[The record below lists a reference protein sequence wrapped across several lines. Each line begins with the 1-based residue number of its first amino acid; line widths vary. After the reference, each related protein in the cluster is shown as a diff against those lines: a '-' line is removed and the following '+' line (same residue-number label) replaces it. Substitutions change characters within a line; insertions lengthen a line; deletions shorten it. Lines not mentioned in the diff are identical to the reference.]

1 MVGYSVFNIR
11 VQYSYQLSPP
21 PPVPLPFGPY
31 FWLLLCLEGLFS
43 YWPKGRAMDKFY
55 CFQAN
60 GENFRHLKSWRIN
73 FKIKFFIFP
82 KQQLDFF
89 FFLVL
94 ISLCHFWCFMNA
106 ATKLSV
112 LTGKVNMVT
121 VSARHFPYKRHTFL
135 CPFPWST
142 HTDFPCSTDRWLVL
156 KWIYH
161 WQLLGNG
168 IPVSI
173 QRDNL

>member
-1 MVGYSVFNIR
+1 MKGCIKTYKSENSTIHKIGWWDIQFLTYAYSIAIN
-11 VQYSYQLSPP
+11 YPP
-21 PPVPLPFGPY
+21 LPPIPLPFGPY

-73 FKIKFFIFP
+73 FKIKFFIFS

-94 ISLCHFWCFMNA
+94 ISLCHF
-106 ATKLSV
+106 
-112 LTGKVNMVT
+112 
-121 VSARHFPYKRHTFL
+121 
-135 CPFPWST
+135 
-142 HTDFPCSTDRWLVL
+142 
-156 KWIYH
+156 
-161 WQLLGNG
+161 
-168 IPVSI
+168 
-173 QRDNL
+173 